1 MKYFFLICAR
11 GGSKGLKN
19 KNLRKINK
27 VPLIGWSIKIAKK
40 FSKIGKIVVNSD
52 SKRILDYAK
61 KAGANILINRP
72 KNLAKDT
79 SKEIDVWKHSI
90 KKIDKI
96 YKMRPE
102 AIISVPPTSPCR
114 SAIDIKRCIQ
124 KFETKKYDVV
134 ICVTPSYRNPYFNI
148 VEIIKNDFLKICI
161 DTKRYSNRQA
171 APKTYDI
178 TTVCYIADINYI
190 KKTKNIL
197 KGKIGYI
204 VVPQE
209 RSIDIDTITDLKVA
223 SILKRK

>member
-27 VPLIGWSIKIAKK
+27 IPLIGWSIKIAKK

-90 KKIDKI
+90 KKIDKV

-102 AIISVPPTSPCR
+102 VIISVPPTSPCR
-114 SAIDIKRCIQ
+114 SVIDIKRCIQ
-124 KFETKKYDVV
+124 KFETQKYDVV

-161 DTKRYSNRQA
+161 DKKRYFNRQA

-178 TTVCYIADINYI
+178 TTVCYIA
-190 KKTKNIL
+190 NIT
-197 KGKIGYI
+197 YCCD
-204 VVPQE
+204 V
-209 RSIDIDTITDLKVA
+209 
-223 SILKRK
+223 ILAI